1 MQILKPLQWVF
12 IILFS
17 LTGCYKGEANMKK
30 EQYITYYQD
39 PVAIQLI
46 TAVVN
51 GDKNTLARLHAQN
64 ADFNVVGKFDNTPL
78 SIAIKIERLDI
89 VEWLLSFGA
98 DPNFRS
104 PKGGVAAVYA
114 ANHENTG
121 YLKILLDA
129 GLDPNIIHSMTPIIF
144 KAIESSRWKNYDM
157 LVAAGAD
164 VLHTKTGNNSTVAL
178 YMAMQFEYERLI
190 QLIKAGADV
199 TTPSNTGLSVVKD
212 IAKMQQRF
220 SGNPNH
226 PAFKMRVEILNMLRD
241 KGIAIPKDI
250 PGMHYD

>member
-1 MQILKPLQWVF
+1 MI
-12 IILFS
+12 
-17 LTGCYKGEANMKK
+17 
-30 EQYITYYQD
+30 
-39 PVAIQLI
+39 
-46 TAVVN
+46 N
-51 GDKNTLARLHAQN
+51 GNKNTLVRLHAQN
-64 ADFNVVGKFDNTPL
+64 ANFNVVGNYESTPL
-78 SIAIKIERLDI
+78 DIAIEIERLD
-89 VEWLLSFGA
+89 VVKWLLDFGA
-98 DPNFRS
+98 DPNFRT
-104 PKGGVAAVYA
+104 PKGVVAAKSAVLQK
-114 ANHENTG
+114 TPG
-121 YLKILLDA
+121 YLQTLLGA
-129 GLDPNIIHSMTPIIF
+129 GLNPNIKYTTRPIIF
-144 KAIESSRWKNYDM
+144 HAIESSRWKNYDI

-164 VLHTKTGNNSTVAL
+164 VFHTKTGNNSTVAL

-226 PAFKMRVEILNMLRD
+226 PAFKMRVEFLNMLRD

>member
-1 MQILKPLQWVF
+1 MQNLKPLQWVF

-30 EQYITYYQD
+30 EHYITDFKD
-39 PVAIQLI
+39 PVAITLI
-46 TAVVN
+46 TAVIN
-51 GDKNTLARLHAQN
+51 GDKNTLARLHTQN
-64 ADFNVVGKFDNTPL
+64 ANFNVVGNYESTPL
-78 SIAIKIERLDI
+78 DIAIEIERLD
-89 VEWLLSFGA
+89 VVKWLLGFGA
-98 DPNFRS
+98 DPNFRT
-104 PKGGVAAVYA
+104 PKGVVTAKSAVLQK
-114 ANHENTG
+114 NPG
-121 YLKILLDA
+121 YLQTLLDA
-129 GLDPNIIHSMTPIIF
+129 GLNPNIKYTTRPIIF
-144 KAIESSRWKNYDM
+144 YAIESSRWKNYDM

-199 TTPSNTGLSVVKD
+199 TTPSNTGLTVVKD

-226 PAFKMRVEILNMLRD
+226 PAFKMRVQILNMLRD